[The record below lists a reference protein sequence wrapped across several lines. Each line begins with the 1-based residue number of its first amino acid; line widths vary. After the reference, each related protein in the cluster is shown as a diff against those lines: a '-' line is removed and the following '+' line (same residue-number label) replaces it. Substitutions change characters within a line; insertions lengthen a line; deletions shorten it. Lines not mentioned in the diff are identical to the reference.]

1 MKAIIKNKKDIS
13 MASINKWLLICN
25 IVLFGLF
32 LSLQIGITSVI
43 GTKSSEIEYIR
54 KQKDDVRLQIEIVQ
68 SQIDQAKSYENL
80 EEIVEAQ
87 SLVKKTVVFIDD
99 TPNEIAQ
106 R

>member
-1 MKAIIKNKKDIS
+1 MTDKNKTTKNIS

-54 KQKDDVRLQIEIVQ
+54 KQKDEVRLQIEIVQ
-68 SQIDQAKSYENL
+68 SQIDDAKSFDNL
-80 EEIVEAQ
+80 EEIVNAQ
-87 SLVKKTVVFIDD
+87 SLVKKPVVFIDESPD
-99 TPNEIAQ
+99 KIAQ